1 MDNVI
6 LLVAC
11 FVLGIVLR
19 MSGRLPIARRRR

>member
-11 FVLGIVLR
+11 FVLGILLR
-19 MSGRLPIARRRR
+19 MSGRLPDAAPRP